1 MQLPIDVKAVLDE
14 STNIDAARQVRLSLT
29 VYVDRSA
36 PALLADC
43 VTAAFA
49 RESENAQV
57 SVQWVDDDSF
67 FAVRTDD
74 MACLVAGFSSR
85 IGEYAASLRE
95 AGVPCMVATNMPT
108 LVGQIAEASGY
119 PVPRGDVVAPDAPV
133 DFVSAAQDAVEGA
146 LGRKGA
152 AEAESAPAKEPV
164 AVAAMADAVAE
175 ATAEELSGSKSVTVE
190 HEEEPYEMADEVC
203 RSLKL
208 RMGQWIIAACR
219 EVRLAFAMAFPFVRR
234 PLAQW
239 IIAACREVRLAFA
252 MAFPF
257 VRRPLALDAVRS
269 TAIQNAGVGV
279 FVFIPGA
286 DMPVMTLNQAKML
299 LMIAAAYGEEP
310 GLARAKE
317 LAAVV
322 GGAFACR
329 TIARQLVGVVP
340 GLGWAVKGAI
350 GYVGT
355 EAMGRA
361 AIEYY
366 ENGASLGKLEDM
378 AAMAGEK
385 ATKAAESA
393 LSFAKRGAKRA
404 GKSAPAGVQA
414 QAFSVFDTVRSHSQD
429 IADGVAGVAAGV
441 GAVAGGAAAVAG
453 GVAHAAESVRSVAAN
468 RFGSGTKGSVK
479 ADSKGQAR

>member
-14 STNIDAARQVRLSLT
+14 STNIDAAKKVRLSLT

-36 PALLADC
+36 PAPVADC
-43 VTAAFA
+43 VTGAFT
-49 RESENAQV
+49 RQSDNACV
-57 SVQWVDDDSF
+57 SVRWIDDDDF
-67 FAVRTDD
+67 LPAEADD
-74 MACLVAGFSSR
+74 MACVVAGFANR
-85 IGEYAASLRE
+85 IGEYATELRA
-95 AGVPCMVATNMPT
+95 AGVPCMVATNMPE
-108 LVGQIAEASGY
+108 LVGRIAEESGY
-119 PVPRGDVVAPDAPV
+119 PIPRGDVAAPDALK
-133 DFVSAAQDAVEGA
+133 DFVTAGVRGS
-146 LGRKGA
+146 A
-152 AEAESAPAKEPV
+152 AEA
-164 AVAAMADAVAE
+164 DGAE
-175 ATAEELSGSKSVTVE
+175 GSEAGAGSGAVTVVR
-190 HEEEPYEMADEVC
+190 EEEPFEMTEEAQA
-203 RSLKL
+203 SLRL
-208 RMGQWIIAACR
+208 RMG
-219 EVRLAFAMAFPFVRR
+219 
-234 PLAQW
+234 QW

-299 LMIAAAYGEEP
+299 LMIAAAYGEEL
-310 GLARAKE
+310 GMARVKE

-329 TIARQLVGVVP
+329 TVARQLVAVVP

-350 GYVGT
+350 GYAGT

-366 ENGASLGKLEDM
+366 ENGASLGRLEDM
-378 AAMAGEK
+378 AANAC
-385 ATKAAESA
+385 AKAAKAASSA
-393 LSFAKRGAKRA
+393 ASFAKRGAAQA
-404 GKSAPAGVQA
+404 GKAAPASVQA
-414 QAFSVFDTVRSHSQD
+414 QAFGVFDAVRTRSQD

-441 GAVAGGAAAVAG
+441 SAVAGGAAAVAG

-468 RFGSGTKGSVK
+468 RFGSGTKGPKGSVTVPYT
-479 ADSKGQAR
+479 AAGEGAAKGRVR

>member
-190 HEEEPYEMADEVC
+190 HEEEPYEMTDEVC

-208 RMGQWIIAACR
+208 RMG
-219 EVRLAFAMAFPFVRR
+219 
-234 PLAQW
+234 QW

>member
-208 RMGQWIIAACR
+208 RMG
-219 EVRLAFAMAFPFVRR
+219 
-234 PLAQW
+234 QW

>member
-43 VTAAFA
+43 VTGAFA
-49 RESENAQV
+49 RESENVQV
-57 SVQWVDDDSF
+57 SVQWVDDESF

-95 AGVPCMVATNMPT
+95 AGVPCMVATNMPE
-108 LVGQIAEASGY
+108 LVSQIAEESGY

-133 DFVSAAQDAVEGA
+133 DFVNAAQDMVEGV
-146 LGRKGA
+146 LGQGDTA
-152 AEAESAPAKEPV
+152 AKAADSSTKEPG

-175 ATAEELSGSKSVTVE
+175 ATDEELRGSKAVAVE
-190 HEEEPYEMADEVC
+190 HEEEPYEMTDEVC

-208 RMGQWIIAACR
+208 RMG
-219 EVRLAFAMAFPFVRR
+219 
-234 PLAQW
+234 QW

-317 LAAVV
+317 LVAVV

-366 ENGASLGKLEDM
+366 ENGASLGKIEDM
-378 AAMAGEK
+378 AATAGEK

-393 LSFAKRGAKRA
+393 LSFVKRGAKRA

-414 QAFSVFDTVRSHSQD
+414 QAFSVFDSVRAHSQD

-479 ADSKGQAR
+479 VEPKGQAR